1 MADLL
6 DELIAPPTAFR
17 FSVSVGILPLPI
29 DCSFQEVSGLAQTM
43 ETEAVREGGENRL
56 VHQLRIGDSLRV
68 GWWITE
74 ACVMKATRRMTP
86 WQAVRIPA
94 IASCRDGPF
103 VRNVHEHPGEE
114 LQWVHRLGAGRW
126 PLGLVGPVR
135 RASTHR
141 SGRARTRDSYPARPE

>member
-29 DCSFQEVSGLAQTM
+29 DCSFQEVSGLDQTM

-86 WQAVRIPA
+86 WQAGHATGSPSK
-94 IASCRDGPF
+94 SCWSSAAFSRLPRGRF
-103 VRNVHEHPGEE
+103 VYQR
-114 LQWVHRLGAGRW
+114 
-126 PLGLVGPVR
+126 
-135 RASTHR
+135 
-141 SGRARTRDSYPARPE
+141 